1 MSPYLLHCSLH
12 FLTIL
17 EKFIQIVLGFGSNL
31 GNREGLILSAYKLLE
46 EELGELIKKS
56 SFIETSPWGFESD
69 NSFINSVAV
78 FETERTPFEA
88 LEICNM
94 IEKELGRERNPEYK
108 GYQNRTIDID
118 ILFYE
123 DTVIDTPT
131 LKIPHP
137 LIAERDFVLTPLKEI
152 LPNLLHPV
160 LKKEIKD
167 I

>member
-1 MSPYLLHCSLH
+1 M
-12 FLTIL
+12 
-17 EKFIQIVLGFGSNL
+17 KIVLAFGSNL
-31 GNREGLILSAYKLLE
+31 GDREEYILAAYRLLE

-69 NSFINSVAV
+69 NSFINSVAE
-78 FETERTPFEA
+78 FETKKTPYEA
-88 LEICNM
+88 LEICNK
-94 IEKELGRERNPEYK
+94 IEKELGRQRNPLHK

-123 DTVIDTPT
+123 DIILDTPT

-137 LIAERDFVLTPLKEI
+137 LIAERDFVLIPLKEI
-152 LPNLLHPV
+152 LPNLLHPI
-160 LKKEIKD
+160 LKKEIRD

>member
-1 MSPYLLHCSLH
+1 M
-12 FLTIL
+12 
-17 EKFIQIVLGFGSNL
+17 KIVLAFGSNL
-31 GNREGLILSAYKLLE
+31 GDREEYILAAYRLLE
-46 EELGELIKKS
+46 EELGELIRKS
-56 SFIETSPWGFESD
+56 PFIETSPWGFESD

-78 FETERTPFEA
+78 FETKKNPLEA
-88 LEICNM
+88 LEICNK
-94 IEKELGRERNPEYK
+94 IEKELGRQRNPKHK

-123 DTVIDTPT
+123 DIILDTPT

-137 LIAERDFVLTPLKEI
+137 LIQERDFVLTPLKEI
-152 LPNLLHPV
+152 LPNLIHPI

>member
-1 MSPYLLHCSLH
+1 M
-12 FLTIL
+12 
-17 EKFIQIVLGFGSNL
+17 KIVLAFGSNL
-31 GNREGLILSAYKLLE
+31 GDREEFILSAYRLLE

-56 SFIETSPWGFESD
+56 SFIETPAWGFESE

-78 FETERTPFEA
+78 FETKKTPLEA
-88 LEICNM
+88 LEICNK
-94 IEKELGRERNPEYK
+94 IEKELGRERNPLHK

-123 DTVIDTPT
+123 DIVLDTPT

-137 LIAERDFVLTPLKEI
+137 LIQERDFVLIPLKEI
-152 LPNLLHPV
+152 LPNLLHPI
-160 LKKEIKD
+160 LKKEIRD

>member
-1 MSPYLLHCSLH
+1 M
-12 FLTIL
+12 
-17 EKFIQIVLGFGSNL
+17 KIVLAFGSNL
-31 GNREGLILSAYKLLE
+31 GDREEYILAAYRLLE
-46 EELGELIKKS
+46 EGLGVLIKKS
-56 SFIETSPWGFESD
+56 SFIETPAWGFESE

-78 FETERTPFEA
+78 FETKKTPLEA
-88 LEICNM
+88 LEICNK
-94 IEKELGRERNPEYK
+94 IEKELGRQRNPKHK

-123 DTVIDTPT
+123 DIILDTPT

-137 LIAERDFVLTPLKEI
+137 LIEERDFVLIPLKEI
-152 LPNLLHPV
+152 LPNFIHPV

>member
-1 MSPYLLHCSLH
+1 M
-12 FLTIL
+12 
-17 EKFIQIVLGFGSNL
+17 KIVLGFGSNL
-31 GNREGLILSAYKLLE
+31 GDREEYILSAYRLLE
-46 EELGELIKKS
+46 KELGVLIKKS

-78 FETERTPFEA
+78 FETKKTPLEA
-88 LEICNM
+88 LEICNK
-94 IEKELGRERNPEYK
+94 IEKELGRQRNPEHK

-123 DTVIDTPT
+123 DIVLDTPT

>member
-1 MSPYLLHCSLH
+1 M
-12 FLTIL
+12 
-17 EKFIQIVLGFGSNL
+17 KIVLGFGSNL
-31 GNREGLILSAYKLLE
+31 GDREGLILSAYRLLE

-56 SFIETSPWGFESD
+56 SFIETSPWGFESE

-78 FETERTPFEA
+78 FETKKTPLEA
-88 LEICNM
+88 LEICNK
-94 IEKELGRERNPEYK
+94 IEKELGRQRNSLHK

-123 DTVIDTPT
+123 DIILDTPT

-137 LIAERDFVLTPLKEI
+137 LIEERDFVLIPLKEI
-152 LPNLLHPV
+152 LPNFIHPV

>member
-1 MSPYLLHCSLH
+1 M
-12 FLTIL
+12 
-17 EKFIQIVLGFGSNL
+17 KIVLAFGSNL
-31 GNREGLILSAYKLLE
+31 GEREGFILAAYRLLE

-56 SFIETSPWGFESD
+56 SFIETSAWGFESE

-78 FETERTPFEA
+78 FETQKTPFEA
-88 LEICNM
+88 LEICNI
-94 IEKELGRERNPEYK
+94 IEKELGRERNPLHK

-123 DTVIDTPT
+123 DIVLDTAT

-137 LIAERDFVLTPLKEI
+137 LIQERDFVLTPLKEI
-152 LPNLLHPV
+152 LPNLLHPI
-160 LKKEIKD
+160 LKKTIKD

>member
-1 MSPYLLHCSLH
+1 M
-12 FLTIL
+12 
-17 EKFIQIVLGFGSNL
+17 KIVLAFGSNL
-31 GNREGLILSAYKLLE
+31 GDREGFILAAYRLLE

-56 SFIETSPWGFESD
+56 SFIETPAWGFESD

-78 FETERTPFEA
+78 FETQKTPFEA
-88 LEICNM
+88 LAICNK
-94 IEKELGRERNPEYK
+94 IEKELGRKRNPEHK

-123 DTVIDTPT
+123 DIILDTPT

-152 LPNLLHPV
+152 LPNHIHPI
-160 LKKEIKD
+160 LKKAIKD

>member
-1 MSPYLLHCSLH
+1 M
-12 FLTIL
+12 
-17 EKFIQIVLGFGSNL
+17 KIVLGFGSNL
-31 GNREGLILSAYKLLE
+31 GDREEFILSAYKFLE
-46 EELGELIKKS
+46 EELGELVNKS
-56 SFIETSPWGFESD
+56 SFIETPAWGFESD

-78 FETERTPFEA
+78 FETEKTPYEA
-88 LEICNM
+88 LEICNK
-94 IEKELGRERNPEYK
+94 IEKELGRERNPEHK

-123 DTVIDTPT
+123 DIVLDTPT

-137 LIAERDFVLTPLKEI
+137 LIQERDFVLTPLKEI
-152 LPNLLHPV
+152 LPNLLHPI

>member
-1 MSPYLLHCSLH
+1 M
-12 FLTIL
+12 
-17 EKFIQIVLGFGSNL
+17 KIVLGFGSNL
-31 GNREGLILSAYKLLE
+31 GDREELILSAYGLLE

-56 SFIETSPWGFESD
+56 SFIETPAWGFESD

-78 FETERTPFEA
+78 FETLKSPFEA
-88 LEICNM
+88 LEICNK
-94 IEKELGRERNPEYK
+94 IEKELGRKRNPEHR

-123 DTVIDTPT
+123 DIILDTPT

-137 LIAERDFVLTPLKEI
+137 LIAEREFVLKPLKEI
-152 LPNLLHPV
+152 LPNFLHPI

>member
-1 MSPYLLHCSLH
+1 M
-12 FLTIL
+12 
-17 EKFIQIVLGFGSNL
+17 KIVLAFGSNL
-31 GNREGLILSAYKLLE
+31 GDREEFILSAYRLLE

-56 SFIETSPWGFESD
+56 SSIETSAWGFESD
-69 NSFINSVAV
+69 NSFINSVAE
-78 FETERTPFEA
+78 FETKKTPYEA
-88 LEICNM
+88 LEICNK
-94 IEKELGRERNPEYK
+94 IEKELGRQRNPLHK

-123 DTVIDTPT
+123 DIVLDTAT

>member
-1 MSPYLLHCSLH
+1 M
-12 FLTIL
+12 
-17 EKFIQIVLGFGSNL
+17 KIVLGFGSNL
-31 GNREGLILSAYKLLE
+31 GNREEFILTAYKLLE
-46 EELGELIKKS
+46 EELGALIKKS

-69 NSFINSVAV
+69 NSFINSVAE
-78 FETERTPFEA
+78 FETQKTPLEA
-88 LEICNM
+88 LEICNK
-94 IEKELGRERNPEYK
+94 IEKELGRQRNSLHK

-123 DTVIDTPT
+123 DMVLDTPT

-167 I
+167 TD

>member
-1 MSPYLLHCSLH
+1 M
-12 FLTIL
+12 
-17 EKFIQIVLGFGSNL
+17 KIVLAFGSNL
-31 GNREGLILSAYKLLE
+31 GDKEEYILAAYRLLE

-56 SFIETSPWGFESD
+56 SFIETSPWGFESE
-69 NSFINSVAV
+69 NSFINSVAE
-78 FETERTPFEA
+78 FETKKTPFEA
-88 LEICNM
+88 LEICNK

-123 DTVIDTPT
+123 NIVLDTPT

-137 LIAERDFVLTPLKEI
+137 LIEERDFVLIPLKEI
-152 LPNLLHPV
+152 LPNLIHPI

>member
-1 MSPYLLHCSLH
+1 M
-12 FLTIL
+12 
-17 EKFIQIVLGFGSNL
+17 KIVLAFGSNL
-31 GNREGLILSAYKLLE
+31 GDREEYILAAYRLLE
-46 EELGELIKKS
+46 EELGVLIKKS

-69 NSFINSVAV
+69 NSFINSVAE
-78 FETERTPFEA
+78 FETQKTPLEA
-88 LEICNM
+88 LAICNK
-94 IEKELGRERNPEYK
+94 IEKELGRKRNPEHK

-123 DTVIDTPT
+123 DIILDTPT

-137 LIAERDFVLTPLKEI
+137 LIAERDFVLIPLKEI
-152 LPNLLHPV
+152 LPNFIHPV

>member
-1 MSPYLLHCSLH
+1 M
-12 FLTIL
+12 
-17 EKFIQIVLGFGSNL
+17 KIVLAFGSNL
-31 GNREGLILSAYKLLE
+31 GDREEFILAAYRLLE

-69 NSFINSVAV
+69 NSFINSVAE
-78 FETERTPFEA
+78 FETQKTPLEA
-88 LEICNM
+88 LEICNK
-94 IEKELGRERNPEYK
+94 IEKELGRQRNSLHK

-123 DTVIDTPT
+123 DIILDTPT

-137 LIAERDFVLTPLKEI
+137 LIQERDFVLTPLKEI
-152 LPNLLHPV
+152 LPNLIHPI

>member
-1 MSPYLLHCSLH
+1 M
-12 FLTIL
+12 
-17 EKFIQIVLGFGSNL
+17 KIVLAFGSNL
-31 GNREGLILSAYKLLE
+31 GDKEEYILAAYRLLE

-56 SFIETSPWGFESD
+56 SFIETSAWGFESE
-69 NSFINSVAV
+69 NSFINSVAE
-78 FETERTPFEA
+78 FETLKSPFEA
-88 LEICNM
+88 LAICNK
-94 IEKELGRERNPEYK
+94 IEKELGRKRNPEHK

-123 DTVIDTPT
+123 NIILDTPT

-137 LIAERDFVLTPLKEI
+137 LIEERDFVLIPLKEI
-152 LPNLLHPV
+152 LPNLLHPI

>member
-1 MSPYLLHCSLH
+1 M
-12 FLTIL
+12 
-17 EKFIQIVLGFGSNL
+17 KIVLAFGSNL
-31 GNREGLILSAYKLLE
+31 GDKEEYILAAYRLLE

-56 SFIETSPWGFESD
+56 SFIETSPWGFESE
-69 NSFINSVAV
+69 NSFINSVAE
-78 FETERTPFEA
+78 FETKKTPFEA
-88 LEICNM
+88 LEICNK

-123 DTVIDTPT
+123 DIVLDTAT

>member
-1 MSPYLLHCSLH
+1 M
-12 FLTIL
+12 
-17 EKFIQIVLGFGSNL
+17 KIVLAFGSNL
-31 GNREGLILSAYKLLE
+31 GDREEYILAAYRLLE
-46 EELGELIKKS
+46 EELGVLIKKS
-56 SFIETSPWGFESD
+56 SFIETPAWGFESD
-69 NSFINSVAV
+69 NSFINSVAE
-78 FETERTPFEA
+78 FETQKTPLEA
-88 LEICNM
+88 LEICNK

-123 DTVIDTPT
+123 DIVLDTAT

-152 LPNLLHPV
+152 LPNLLHPI

>member
-1 MSPYLLHCSLH
+1 M
-12 FLTIL
+12 
-17 EKFIQIVLGFGSNL
+17 KIVLAFGSNL
-31 GNREGLILSAYKLLE
+31 GDREEYILAAYRLLE
-46 EELGELIKKS
+46 EELGELINKS
-56 SFIETSPWGFESD
+56 SFIETPAWGFESE

-78 FETERTPFEA
+78 FETKKTPLEA
-88 LEICNM
+88 LEICNK
-94 IEKELGRERNPEYK
+94 IEKELGRQRNSLHK

-123 DTVIDTPT
+123 DIILDTPT

-137 LIAERDFVLTPLKEI
+137 LIEERDFVLIPLKEI
-152 LPNLLHPV
+152 LPNFIHPV

>member
-1 MSPYLLHCSLH
+1 M
-12 FLTIL
+12 
-17 EKFIQIVLGFGSNL
+17 KIVLAFGSNL
-31 GNREGLILSAYKLLE
+31 GDREEYILAAYRLLE
-46 EELGELIKKS
+46 EELGVLIKKS
-56 SFIETSPWGFESD
+56 SFIETPAWGFESD
-69 NSFINSVAV
+69 NSFINSVAE
-78 FETERTPFEA
+78 FETKKTPYEA
-88 LEICNM
+88 LEICNR

-123 DTVIDTPT
+123 DIVLDTAT

>member
-1 MSPYLLHCSLH
+1 M
-12 FLTIL
+12 
-17 EKFIQIVLGFGSNL
+17 KIVLAFGSNL
-31 GNREGLILSAYKLLE
+31 GDREEFILAAYRLLE
-46 EELGELIKKS
+46 EELGELIRKS
-56 SFIETSPWGFESD
+56 SFIETSPWGFESE

-78 FETERTPFEA
+78 FETKKTPLEA
-88 LEICNM
+88 LEICNK
-94 IEKELGRERNPEYK
+94 IEKELGRQRNPEYK

-123 DTVIDTPT
+123 DIVLDTPT

-137 LIAERDFVLTPLKEI
+137 LIAERDFVLIPLKEI
-152 LPNLLHPV
+152 LPNLIHPV

>member
-1 MSPYLLHCSLH
+1 M
-12 FLTIL
+12 
-17 EKFIQIVLGFGSNL
+17 KIVLAFGSNL
-31 GNREGLILSAYKLLE
+31 GDREEFILSAYRLLE

-56 SFIETSPWGFESD
+56 SFIETSAWGFESD
-69 NSFINSVAV
+69 NSFINSVAE
-78 FETERTPFEA
+78 FETKKTPYEA
-88 LEICNM
+88 LEICNK
-94 IEKELGRERNPEYK
+94 IEKELGRQRNPLHK

-123 DTVIDTPT
+123 DIVLDTAT